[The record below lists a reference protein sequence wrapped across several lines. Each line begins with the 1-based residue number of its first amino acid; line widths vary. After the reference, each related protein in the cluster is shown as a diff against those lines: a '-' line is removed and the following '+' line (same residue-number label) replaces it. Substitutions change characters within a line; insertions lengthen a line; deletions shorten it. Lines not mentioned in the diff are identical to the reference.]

1 MKYLKMLATRW
12 NIYWREKQALREI
25 LTLNTNFWSINFLM
39 TFGWKSGDSRNLKN
53 TSYTNCHRD
62 QRTLNLQQS
71 PTTTTATNTLTGCC
85 TSHSRIPPYIC
96 LFVMHPTSIERE
108 HYEMMGGVCLSVRPT
123 GRRLTNTADAISR
136 HFVPQ
141 LKAGHYV
148 LDHLIIIFFMQL

>member
-1 MKYLKMLATRW
+1 
-12 NIYWREKQALREI
+12 
-25 LTLNTNFWSINFLM
+25 M

-108 HYEMMGGVCLSVRPT
+108 HYEMMGGICLSVRPT

-141 LKAGHYV
+141 FKAGHYV
-148 LDHLIIIFFMQL
+148 LDHLIMFSCNSVSSSNKVITLIYIYIYII